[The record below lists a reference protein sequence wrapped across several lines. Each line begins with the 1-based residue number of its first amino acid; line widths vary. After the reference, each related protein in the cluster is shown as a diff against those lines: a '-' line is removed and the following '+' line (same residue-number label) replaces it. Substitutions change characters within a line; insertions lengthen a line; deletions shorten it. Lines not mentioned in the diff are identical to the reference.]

1 MAVHPQKCQELEYFI
16 QRSRYLDPKPVRDF
30 AMALVHD
37 RMGGLSVHNDRTG
50 AEHVL
55 VGLAVHLAAV
65 LLTGTEGVLTPLQ
78 QLGLTPNNMLV

>member
-1 MAVHPQKCQELEYFI
+1 MAVLPQKCQELEYFI
-16 QRSRYLDPKPVRDF
+16 QGSRYLDPKPVRDF
-30 AMALVHD
+30 AMALVQN
-37 RMGGLSVHNDRTG
+37 RMGELNVHNGRTG

-55 VGLAVHLAAV
+55 IELTVHLAAV

>member
-30 AMALVHD
+30 AMALVHN

-55 VGLAVHLAAV
+55 VELAVHLAAV